1 MRSSVLR
8 TGVVGALGMV
18 TLLAPPMISDAS
30 ARTFGVGTNPQGS
43 LFYTIAVGISRVIST
58 KTDLKFR
65 VQPSAGT
72 TTFLPLLNRGRLDFA
87 VNNPIETTFARRG
100 EEMFKGRPNRNLR
113 VVAQLFPTYTG
124 IIVRNDDKAK
134 TIADLKG
141 RSMPAEFTSQAIVQF
156 MVRAYFANV
165 GMSYKDFKPVPVAN
179 VVEGAREFMAGRVCC
194 SLNLVGTAAI
204 RQANAT
210 ISGGV
215 RFLSISK
222 APDAVKRMQAIAPGS
237 YVRTLPPA
245 RPFVGVRSKTN
256 FLAWNV
262 LLITTKGVPN
272 DVVYKVVKT
281 LYSSKPNLVKI
292 HPAFRG
298 FNPKKMYGK
307 NLEVPYHPGA
317 LKFFKEKGMIQ

>member
-1 MRSSVLR
+1 MRSVV
-8 TGVVGALGMV
+8 TKIGIVGAVFGLSAV
-18 TLLAPPMISDAS
+18 APPLSGNAVAQTYGM
-30 ARTFGVGTNPQGS
+30 GTNPQGS
-43 LFYTIAVGISRVIST
+43 LFYTLAVGISRVIST
-58 KTDLKFR
+58 QTKLKFR

-100 EEMFKGRPNRNLR
+100 EEMFKGRPNPNLR
-113 VVAQLFPTYTG
+113 VVARLFPTFTG
-124 IIVRNDDKAK
+124 VIVRNDDKAK

-141 RSMPAEFTSQAIVQF
+141 RRMPAEFTSQTIVQF

-165 GMSYKDFKPVPVAN
+165 GISYKDFRSVPVAN
-179 VVEGAREFMAGRVCC
+179 VVAGAEEFMAGRVCC
-194 SLNLVGTAAI
+194 SINLVGAAAI

-245 RPFVGVRSKTN
+245 KPFVGVRAPTN
-256 FLAWNV
+256 FLAWDV
-262 LLITTKGVPN
+262 LLITAKHVP
-272 DVVYKVVKT
+272 DAVVYEVVKT
-281 LYSSKPNLVKI
+281 LSKAKPALVRI

-298 FNPKKMYGK
+298 FNPKRMYQKG
-307 NLEVPYHPGA
+307 LEIPYHPGA
-317 LKFFKEKGMIQ
+317 VKFYKEHGMQ